1 MNVNSKYDLGDL
13 NTTLLT
19 VEKQLEV
26 DSKDIS
32 NISTDLL
39 NEVESLSKSLERL
52 VARITQLI
60 LINKDLQMYQAR
72 VEALL

>member
-1 MNVNSKYDLGDL
+1 MNVNNKYDLGDL

-32 NISTDLL
+32 NINTGLL

-60 LINKDLQMYQAR
+60 LINKDLQMYQAQ

>member
-32 NISTDLL
+32 NINTDLL